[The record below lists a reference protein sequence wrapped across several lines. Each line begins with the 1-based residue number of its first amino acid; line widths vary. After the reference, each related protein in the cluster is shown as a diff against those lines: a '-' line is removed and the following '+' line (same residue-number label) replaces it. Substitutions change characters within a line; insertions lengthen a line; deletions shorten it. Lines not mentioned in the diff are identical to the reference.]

1 MMSKLLL
8 LNQIKHIYMK
18 IRIPLSVIVIAAIFA
33 AGCSSGKVA
42 YSEKSRPQVKNII
55 LFIGD
60 GMGTAQVY
68 AGMSVASEPLVLESF
83 PYSGF
88 STTWSASHYVTD
100 SGAGGTAI
108 AAGIKTRNGMI
119 GTAPDSSAVTSI
131 TEILKS
137 KGFATGILS
146 TSAITHATPAS
157 FVAHNAGRGNYEDIA
172 ADFLKGTADVFIGG
186 GEDHFRKRE
195 DGRDLTIPLKE
206 QGYDVVYTLE
216 DLKKSD
222 SPKIAGLLAKEHMPT
237 AAEGRMGILAEMT
250 RKAIEILS
258 KDKDGFF
265 MMVEGSMIDW
275 GAHAKDFNY
284 TVSEVIDLD
293 MAVKVAKDFAE
304 KDGKTLVVVT
314 ADHETGGLTLPG
326 GNRAQKTVIPG
337 FIPSGS
343 HTAVMVPIF
352 SYGPG
357 AEKFSGIH
365 DNTFFMNQFLEL
377 LNIKR

>member
-1 MMSKLLL
+1 
-8 LNQIKHIYMK
+8 MK
-18 IRIPLSVIVIAAIFA
+18 IRISLTLIVFAALFA
-33 AGCSSGKVA
+33 AGCSSGRIA
-42 YSEKSRPQVKNII
+42 STGKSKPQVKNII

-68 AGMSVASEPLVLESF
+68 AAMTVANEPLVLESF

-88 STTWSASHYVTD
+88 SNTWSASHYVTD

-108 AAGIKTRNGMI
+108 ATGIKTTNGMI

-131 TEILKS
+131 TEIVKS
-137 KGFATGILS
+137 KGLATGILS
-146 TSAITHATPAS
+146 TSAVTHATPAS

-172 ADFLKGTADVFIGG
+172 TDFLKGTADVFIGG

-195 DGRDLTIPLKE
+195 DGKDLTVPLKE
-206 QGYDVVYTLE
+206 QGYDVVYNMD
-216 DLKKSD
+216 DLRKSS

-237 AAEGRMGILAEMT
+237 AAEGRMGVLSEMT

-258 KDKDGFF
+258 RDEDGFF

-275 GAHAKDFNY
+275 GGHAKDFNY

-293 MAVKVAKDFAE
+293 LAVRVAKEFAE

-314 ADHETGGLTLPG
+314 ADHETGGLTLTG
-326 GNRAQKTVIPG
+326 GNRAQKKVISS
-337 FIPSGS
+337 FIPSGA